1 MTECKHCGMPIVK
14 YLRVDT
20 DWDRIGDDDGWVHV
34 EDQTNMTKHLAQP
47 DWKTKS

>member
-1 MTECKHCGMPIVK
+1 MPIVK
-14 YLRVDT
+14 YLRDDT

-34 EDQTNMTKHLAQP
+34 EDQTNMNKHLAQP